1 MFYVLVCCIFCH
13 ILKLVYS
20 YFVSLSDIYL
30 FKNYLRNICIKRK

>member
-13 ILKLVYS
+13 VLKLVYS

-30 FKNYLRNICIKRK
+30 FKKLSLQYLYKT